1 MARKIRKG
9 DTVVVIAGAHKGSTG
24 TVARVI
30 PERDQ
35 VVVEG
40 VNRVKR
46 HQKPTPRNPEGG
58 IIEKEMPIHVSNVAL
73 IDPETQKPTR
83 VRFKIGEDGKKVRV
97 AVKSGKTIETVTKA
111 AEAG

>member
-9 DTVVVIAGAHKGSTG
+9 DNVVVIAGAHKGSTG
-24 TVARVI
+24 TVARVL

-46 HQKPTPRNPEGG
+46 HMKPTPRSPEGG
-58 IIEKEMPIHVSNVAL
+58 IVEKDMPIHISNVML
-73 IDPETQKPTR
+73 VDPETNKPTR
-83 VRFKIGEDGKKVRV
+83 VRFETADGKKVRV
-97 AVKSGKTIETVTKA
+97 AVKSGKVIETKA
-111 AEAG
+111 VEAG